1 MFKSVGEH
9 HAIAH
14 TLNRVSVVRNSSTP
28 LRATHEYPTWGNDTI
43 YLWRTRQQSM
53 VLTETHTKCVPEANA
68 LAPGFFLTELNRSL
82 LTDEQGAWTAR
93 GQTIVSHTPMGRL
106 GRSADL
112 VGTLL
117 WLVSPTSAFV
127 TGVVIPVDGGFSAY
141 SGV

>member
-1 MFKSVGEH
+1 
-9 HAIAH
+9 
-14 TLNRVSVVRNSSTP
+14 
-28 LRATHEYPTWGNDTI
+28 
-43 YLWRTRQQSM
+43 M

-117 WLVSPTSAFV
+117 WLVSPASAFV
-127 TGVVIPVDGGFSAY
+127 TGVVIPVDGAFPPLVAY
-141 SGV
+141 SS